1 MPLLDT
7 QMKVKKL
14 LTMVTQNKN
23 RKDKNTQQAEFV
35 GCEIGLNVS
44 HSHQNWEGD
53 RRLVKLQEDGR
64 VDK

>member
-1 MPLLDT
+1 
-7 QMKVKKL
+7 
-14 LTMVTQNKN
+14 MVTQNKN